1 MRLSTGA
8 KLWRLVRHSLASAS
22 LLLVLLL
29 SAGLHNADGIP
40 QEEQE
45 EQVVVKP
52 PELSPAEVR
61 TPEAVCRR
69 ASTVICEDFERPN
82 KAKWSDYKNN
92 ALYVENDA
100 ALSGKQSLRQYY
112 ERDQSVAGWLG
123 WHFGDHPEG
132 GVRSD
137 EHFEE
142 IYFRFYHRFQ
152 TNWPDQ
158 FPPKFARLGSR
169 YAGDGLLYTWQEQ
182 LLISGRRPGGTPISS
197 PISSL
202 EEPAGTR
209 HMGDGNLRWL
219 DRQELDARFVER
231 KGEWVAIEMRVK
243 LNAPGQSDGRVT
255 YWMNG
260 DVVLD
265 REGLNLRGAYTA
277 TTINV
282 AMLEGYWNGGAPRDG
297 LKRWFDNVVVATEP
311 VGCAVYTVRKKD
323 LDDQSAWQLQVAKAA
338 DEATV
343 VWDSG
348 NVPGPG
354 IEIDITEKTGTF
366 TEGATRC
373 LLPAD
378 AYFLRA
384 RHAVG
389 EIWSE
394 WSAWSPM
401 FKK

>member
-1 MRLSTGA
+1 MKVSLSGTGLLFA
-8 KLWRLVRHSLASAS
+8 LSLGVGAQAASAA
-22 LLLVLLL
+22 L
-29 SAGLHNADGIP
+29 

-45 EQVVVKP
+45 EQVIVKP
-52 PELSPAEVR
+52 PEMSRAEVR
-61 TPEAVCRR
+61 SPEAVCLR
-69 ASTVICEDFERPN
+69 ASTVVCEDFERPD
-82 KAKWSDYKNN
+82 KSKWSDYKNN
-92 ALYVENDA
+92 ALYVENDM

-112 ERDQSVAGWLG
+112 EQDQSVAGWLG

-132 GVRSD
+132 GIRSD
-137 EHFEE
+137 EHFED
-142 IYFRFYHRFQ
+142 IYFRFYNRFQ
-152 TNWPDQ
+152 KNWPDQ

-169 YAGDGLLYTWQEQ
+169 YAGEGLMHAWQEQ

-202 EEPAGTR
+202 AEPAGTR

-243 LNAPGQSDGRVT
+243 LNTPGQSDGRIT

-265 REGLNLRGAYTA
+265 REGLNLRGAYTT

-297 LKRWFDNVVVATEP
+297 LKRWFDNVVIATEP
-311 VGCAVYTVRKKD
+311 IGCAVYTVRKKD
-323 LDDQSAWQLQVAKAA
+323 LDDQSAWQLQVATAA
-338 DEATV
+338 DEAAV

-354 IEIDITEKTGTF
+354 VEVDITEKAGTF
-366 TEGATRC
+366 VEGATHC
-373 LLPAD
+373 ILPSD
-378 AYFLRA
+378 PYFVRA
-384 RHAVG
+384 KHAVG
-389 EIWSE
+389 DIWSE
-394 WSAWSPM
+394 WSEWSPM
-401 FKK
+401 FDK